1 MRLTLDL
8 PSTHRPKPDVC
19 SCHTELVNVE
29 RVFDS
34 ECKIR
39 QGMSERFDARAGYE
53 LTSGHGDPARLAAR
67 FREMSDHE

>member
-34 ECKIR
+34 QCKIR
-39 QGMSERFDARAGYE
+39 QGMSRASASMRE
-53 LTSGHGDPARLAAR
+53 PATSLRAVMETPLV
-67 FREMSDHE
+67 